1 VAASIPEPASGRD
14 ALIEEVGKQTF
25 QLKGFEAAWGYAQA
39 VKVGSL
45 IYVSGTV
52 AIDADGNPLA
62 RGDMA
67 EQVRLVYADVV
78 ASLAAHG
85 ATLSDVVRE
94 ALVTT
99 DIRRFLAEGAAVR
112 LAAYAGHSLP
122 ASAPWM
128 EVRRLAHEEFLFEV
142 EVTAIAT

>member
-1 VAASIPEPASGRD
+1 MATPIPELALGRD
-14 ALIEEVGKQTF
+14 APMEKVGKQTF

-45 IYVSGTV
+45 IHVSGTV
-52 AIDADGNPLA
+52 AIDAAGNPLA
-62 RGDMA
+62 RDDMA

-85 ATLSDVVRE
+85 ATLSDVIRE

-99 DIRRFLAEGAAVR
+99 DMRRFLTEGAAVR

-128 EVRRLAHEEFLFEV
+128 EVRRLAHEDFLFEV
-142 EVTAIAT
+142 EVTAVAG